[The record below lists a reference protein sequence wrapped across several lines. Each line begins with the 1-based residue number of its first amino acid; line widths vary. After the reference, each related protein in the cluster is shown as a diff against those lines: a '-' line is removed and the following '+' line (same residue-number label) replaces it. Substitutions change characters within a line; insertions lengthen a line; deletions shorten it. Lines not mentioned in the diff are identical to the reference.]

1 MLDAGSSVE
10 AIRLRAA
17 RTLVLRRGKVVSE
30 SPRAV
35 ARLNLPGR
43 PHSTGFRQPL

>member
-1 MLDAGSSVE
+1 VE

-17 RTLVLRRGKVVSE
+17 RRLVLRRGKVVSV

-35 ARLNLPGR
+35 AKLHMPGR
-43 PHSTGFRQPL
+43 PEQADFRL